1 MNYPI
6 YRIYRS
12 KAALRF
18 TLSRTNSAFIE
29 AAPTIP
35 GREQQQVQ
43 KGERKYDWQNQKLS
57 MAVSSEELLAI
68 AAACES
74 LRVKGTSPLPPL
86 YHDPKKGNYNGNPKQ
101 FRIDPYTNQTSKT
114 PFIAIANLSETE
126 MGKQTRRFS
135 IGLTYANLYAI
146 QVFATRAASI
156 MLDWNSPYSEKEEV
170 TPEKDE
176 TPQPEKTPEP
186 EEEIIQEEEEISEND
201 IPF

>member
-1 MNYPI
+1 MNYP
-6 YRIYRS
+6 IYRS

-35 GREQQQVQ
+35 GREQQVQ

-101 FRIDPYTNQTSKT
+101 FRIDPYTNQISKT

-156 MLDWNSPYSEKEEV
+156 MLDWDSPYSEKEKV

-186 EEEIIQEEEEISEND
+186 EEEIIQEEISEED

>member
-1 MNYPI
+1 MNYP
-6 YRIYRS
+6 IYRS

-57 MAVSSEELLAI
+57 MAVSPEELLAI

-135 IGLTYANLYAI
+135 IGLTPANLYAI

-156 MLDWNSPYSEKEEV
+156 MLDWDSPSKKEV

>member
-1 MNYPI
+1 MNYP
-6 YRIYRS
+6 IYRS

-156 MLDWNSPYSEKEEV
+156 MLDWDSPYSEKEV

-186 EEEIIQEEEEISEND
+186 EEEIIQEEISEED